1 MCFRTR
7 SREGGNWTDLS
18 RGEGARAIEFSDDKH
33 QDQGLNSVVTGR
45 WRGDLAG
52 QEALEGVKT
61 VEDDA
66 QVLRA
71 AGWMTSLIE
80 L

>member
-1 MCFRTR
+1 MR

-33 QDQGLNSVVTGR
+33 RINSVVTGR
-45 WRGDLAG
+45 WRGDLVG
-52 QEALEGVKT
+52 QEVLEGVKT

-71 AGWMTSLIE
+71 AGWMVSFIE
-80 L
+80 LYRQ